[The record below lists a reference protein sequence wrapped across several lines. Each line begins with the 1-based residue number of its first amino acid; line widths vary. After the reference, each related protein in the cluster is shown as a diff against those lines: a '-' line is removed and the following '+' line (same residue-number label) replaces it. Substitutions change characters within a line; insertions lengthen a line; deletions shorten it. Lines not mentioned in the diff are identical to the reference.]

1 MEIPKSRKQNNGP
14 CVICGVKDPEIKY
27 RKFTEDAKE
36 KALRNNNLDLTW
48 ELNITQFCQVH
59 YMSHIMNEYKKN
71 DGDIEDVDMIIDDI
85 EDVDVISEHTFKDTL
100 NDDGKIYEID
110 FINSVR
116 SMVKIFLKREKK
128 EDKPP
133 IYDWTLLRE
142 SLESEDDK
150 LIPFLNML
158 EKLINPNDRN
168 LAEQT
173 ITQRQKGL
181 SFLCYF
187 LAGIGNKQI
196 SAIRKDIAMF
206 LDQSG
211 TSNQAID
218 TFSSIQLSSSSREN
232 RREKNA
238 IALIHR
244 ENVAKELSNYQ
255 DNAIN
260 VNVDDYH
267 NIHGLQMPTTTSTS
281 DVYHMTTIL
290 AIPIPEAR
298 AVPNDAIHNP
308 LLIDCDS
315 LIFQIENHYMSLLSQ
330 SYNNRFANQ
339 LTLSED
345 DLFDSL
351 VSYCY
356 DAEIHEKKEERQLK
370 NTLLIDFIHL
380 ELKSTQSYIEAMKVF
395 EPFQEFHNYLQK
407 NVIPLIADWPGQI
420 HT

>member
-1 MEIPKSRKQNNGP
+1 MDGYWYGHEESYDYVYMTHEVSGIVSLDSKLIGFGILSVG
-14 CVICGVKDPEIKY
+14 GVDGVRDPEIKY
-27 RKFTEDAKE
+27 QKFTEDAKE
-36 KALRNNNLDLTW
+36 KASRNNNLDLTW

-71 DGDIEDVDMIIDDI
+71 DGDIEDVDMITDDI
-85 EDVDVISEHTFKDTL
+85 EDVDVISEHTFKDKL
-100 NDDGKIYEID
+100 NDGEKIYEID
-110 FINSVR
+110 FINSVK

-211 TSNQAID
+211 TTNQAID

-238 IALIHR
+238 IALIHK

-267 NIHGLQMPTTTSTS
+267 NIHGLRMPTTTSTS

-315 LIFQIENHYMSLLSQ
+315 LIFQIENRYMSLLSQ

-380 ELKSTQSYIEAMKVF
+380 ELKSAQSYIEAMK
-395 EPFQEFHNYLQK
+395 
-407 NVIPLIADWPGQI
+407 
-420 HT
+420 

>member
-1 MEIPKSRKQNNGP
+1 MCYLWK
-14 CVICGVKDPEIKY
+14 
-27 RKFTEDAKE
+27 DAKE

-85 EDVDVISEHTFKDTL
+85 EDVDVISEHTFKDKL
-100 NDDGKIYEID
+100 NDGGKIYEID
-110 FINSVR
+110 FINSVK

-133 IYDWTLLRE
+133 IYDWTLLHE

-158 EKLINPNDRN
+158 EKLINPSDRN

-173 ITQRQKGL
+173 ITQWQKGL

-211 TSNQAID
+211 TTNQAID

-232 RREKNA
+232 RPR
-238 IALIHR
+238 
-244 ENVAKELSNYQ
+244 V
-255 DNAIN
+255 
-260 VNVDDYH
+260 
-267 NIHGLQMPTTTSTS
+267 
-281 DVYHMTTIL
+281 
-290 AIPIPEAR
+290 
-298 AVPNDAIHNP
+298 VPNDAIHNP

-315 LIFQIENHYMSLLSQ
+315 LIFQIENCYMSLLSQ

-339 LTLSED
+339 LILSED

-380 ELKSTQSYIEAMKVF
+380 KLKSTRSYIEAMK
-395 EPFQEFHNYLQK
+395 
-407 NVIPLIADWPGQI
+407 
-420 HT
+420 

>member
-1 MEIPKSRKQNNGP
+1 
-14 CVICGVKDPEIKY
+14 
-27 RKFTEDAKE
+27 
-36 KALRNNNLDLTW
+36 
-48 ELNITQFCQVH
+48 
-59 YMSHIMNEYKKN
+59 MNEYKKN
-71 DGDIEDVDMIIDDI
+71 DGDIEDVDVI
-85 EDVDVISEHTFKDTL
+85 E
-100 NDDGKIYEID
+100 
-110 FINSVR
+110 R
-116 SMVKIFLKREKK
+116 KK

-133 IYDWTLLRE
+133 IYDWTLLHE

-173 ITQRQKGL
+173 ITQQQKCL
-181 SFLCYF
+181 SFLSYF
-187 LAGIGNKQI
+187 LAGVGNKQI

-232 RREKNA
+232 RHEKN
-238 IALIHR
+238 
-244 ENVAKELSNYQ
+244 LSNYQ

-260 VNVDDYH
+260 ANVDDYH
-267 NIHGLQMPTTTSTS
+267 NIHGLQMPTTTFTS

-290 AIPIPEAR
+290 AIPIPETR
-298 AVPNDAIHNP
+298 AVPNDAIHNL
-308 LLIDCDS
+308 LLID
-315 LIFQIENHYMSLLSQ
+315 Y
-330 SYNNRFANQ
+330 
-339 LTLSED
+339 

-356 DAEIHEKKEERQLK
+356 DAEIHEEKEEQQLK

-380 ELKSTQSYIEAMKVF
+380 ELKSTQSYIEAMKAIVMQQH
-395 EPFQEFHNYLQK
+395 PSQKDIIPEF
-407 NVIPLIADWPGQI
+407 VRSFIPIMGPLHVSLNSHDRKFL
-420 HT
+420 

>member
-1 MEIPKSRKQNNGP
+1 
-14 CVICGVKDPEIKY
+14 
-27 RKFTEDAKE
+27 
-36 KALRNNNLDLTW
+36 
-48 ELNITQFCQVH
+48 
-59 YMSHIMNEYKKN
+59 
-71 DGDIEDVDMIIDDI
+71 DVDMITDDI
-85 EDVDVISEHTFKDTL
+85 EDVDVISEHTFKDKL
-100 NDDGKIYEID
+100 NDGEKIYEID
-110 FINSVR
+110 FINSVK

-211 TSNQAID
+211 TTNQAID

-232 RREKNA
+232 RQNR
-238 IALIHR
+238 
-244 ENVAKELSNYQ
+244 
-255 DNAIN
+255 
-260 VNVDDYH
+260 
-267 NIHGLQMPTTTSTS
+267 
-281 DVYHMTTIL
+281 
-290 AIPIPEAR
+290 
-298 AVPNDAIHNP
+298 
-308 LLIDCDS
+308 
-315 LIFQIENHYMSLLSQ
+315 YMSLLSQ

-380 ELKSTQSYIEAMKVF
+380 ELKSAQSYIEAMKVF

-420 HT
+420 HTRRAIVMQQHPSQKDIIPEFV

>member
-1 MEIPKSRKQNNGP
+1 
-14 CVICGVKDPEIKY
+14 
-27 RKFTEDAKE
+27 
-36 KALRNNNLDLTW
+36 
-48 ELNITQFCQVH
+48 
-59 YMSHIMNEYKKN
+59 
-71 DGDIEDVDMIIDDI
+71 DVDMITDDI
-85 EDVDVISEHTFKDTL
+85 EDVDVISEHTFKDKL
-100 NDDGKIYEID
+100 NDGEKIYEID
-110 FINSVR
+110 FINSVK

-211 TSNQAID
+211 TTNQAID

-238 IALIHR
+238 IALIHK

-267 NIHGLQMPTTTSTS
+267 NIHGLRMPTTTSTS

-315 LIFQIENHYMSLLSQ
+315 LIFQIENRYMSLLSQ

-380 ELKSTQSYIEAMKVF
+380 ELKSAQSYIEAMK
-395 EPFQEFHNYLQK
+395 
-407 NVIPLIADWPGQI
+407 
-420 HT
+420 